1 MNALS
6 IEGLFT
12 ALVKYASNLGAASC
26 PSVCLEFALLVGVP
40 VPVFVPVLVEA

>member
-12 ALVKYASNLGAASC
+12 VLVKYANNLGAGSC
-26 PSVCLEFALLVGVP
+26 PSVCREFARLVD
-40 VPVFVPVLVEA
+40 VFVHVLVEA

>member
-12 ALVKYASNLGAASC
+12 ALVKYASNLGAGSY
-26 PSVCLEFALLVGVP
+26 PSVCREFAQLVGVL
-40 VPVFVPVLVEA
+40 VPLLVEA